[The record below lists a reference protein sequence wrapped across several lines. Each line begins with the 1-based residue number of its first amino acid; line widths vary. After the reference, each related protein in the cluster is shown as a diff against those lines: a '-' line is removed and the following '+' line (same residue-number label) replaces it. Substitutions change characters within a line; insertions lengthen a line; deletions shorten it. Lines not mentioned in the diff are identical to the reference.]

1 MSDSKGFQDFMN
13 ESDDSSSGYIPMPKN
28 NARPGR
34 QNAADPY
41 AYDFDFGNIKAP
53 TKEDLKKKPAAPAKK
68 PAANAKKAAPG
79 KGKNLFEASSSSDS
93 RPKAKPAAKGKKP
106 NLFDPTS
113 SSESL
118 PKPKQGKIPVSGL
131 NKILHKGIN
140 SSDSE
145 SEEDSDESSE
155 FNHKKFKRDYLDS
168 SSNLSESN
176 DTYNIKTEPFV
187 AKANQPISLKKKFD
201 AEPPKEVKNI
211 GKGEKGFFKQKE
223 KIGNFSPLSSDL
235 MNSSEIGSE
244 FKKDSNEESDL
255 YSQDSNA
262 KYDKSSAYQPSSRSD
277 QVSSN
282 SLAQSNIEQKE
293 DKHLEKFSEN
303 FSVRPQ
309 DKKKYEKQVEEQS
322 SEESQIEEGSYDQS
336 EGYSDQD
343 SQQGS
348 NLYTD
353 SQKYTENYTESQS
366 EALESQSNRIKS
378 NTSHKYTENQSDV
391 YSEKFDEYES
401 QQLLDSHPGLPKV
414 TKVPESRAPA
424 SKKVGETIF
433 RINEV
438 DNEDE
443 SRVVRTPQ
451 LDQFKPTAR
460 PQTTNDYLKTR
471 ERELEIELVDLRRLV
486 ANLESELESK
496 QQQLFYYEKREK
508 QASFAKVEY
517 EALEKAKIQLRE
529 AYHKIELY
537 KIETEE
543 LIKQVDFNEA
553 RAKDLQV
560 ENTLLKA
567 EMDKKEKGAEERLKM
582 TESRTSERLV
592 KELTRQ
598 FELEKED
605 FLRRKNELEIDMNRI
620 RADYAKLEGENREL
634 RTKVFSFRDNEDKVK
649 DLEHQIFALTSK
661 EPAERPA
668 AATDSPNEELRKEL
682 IMQDQLIA
690 GFQRENEKLTQ
701 EVRRLKAQIKDE
713 QLKIHHETKKIDL
726 LKSNLIRDHGGVL
739 IKENISDLASISELA
754 GGTVINKEEYLAL
767 KENVARLSRELMEKE
782 RSFREKELE
791 YCEHIEN
798 LRKLKF
804 ESEYLITS
812 MQRSQV
818 FTHEKQHEDKYEQ
831 EKRQLVDS
839 YEREI
844 LILNDKLAIL
854 SQNRPDSARVKVLE
868 DHIRALEEALRQ
880 KEPIATL
887 IKAVKPDASDEVNF
901 LSRKVSELEE
911 KLKLKE
917 KEKNLKPPGK
927 KPGKNITKAHPK
939 AADGGLAEKIKE
951 LESQLEEKNYYI
963 SKLSSIK
970 PESSDELRHL
980 REQVSNYERVI
991 QNMEKQKHPPALDL
1005 LPFLSSYSGTVWT
1018 QICQEVATLR
1028 GHINQKNSKELIQ
1041 ISSKLIELLESTSAS
1056 PDFGNL
1062 NAFDRILDKT
1072 LAVFSLLKGV
1082 PNWQAIEKVY
1092 AELAWIISDE
1102 LKLACTGGPEPES
1115 DREEEYWSDFS
1126 DNDQEQEETENSE
1139 SVEVI
1144 NRIKNG
1150 IGYLN
1155 RIGGGWLALSQVQEI
1170 LSANIPELNNISLR
1184 NMLRRISGPGGKIN
1198 IENFLREVR
1207 DNSLKQWQEKLRTIL
1222 WEQKEKVSARGNHS
1236 SVVDRSLV
1244 PWIVEGILEKIE
1256 DYVEKEGIDFDMLTE
1271 QIFSGSVCLS
1281 KRNFRVKALEH
1292 KLPLTREECLV
1303 LVKELD
1309 KGKSGQISAKVFLG
1323 FIKRVPKQ
1331 AWQAKPTESFPEYKQ
1346 LSERD
1351 SNFLLLQANKRIS
1364 ELESQIKQG
1373 SGLKVNLNSDYTLS
1387 LKLKTIEEELEANKS
1402 KLSFLYAENEK
1413 LKADKARLESH
1424 VNKQQ
1429 ISVGAS
1435 EYLALQRKIEI
1446 IEENHYRREQELR
1459 NMMSGM
1465 SYKSDQD
1472 MTEIKK
1478 KFDSEKS
1485 LMQKVITKKNLE
1497 IQEFKAELEELLKQ
1511 IEILRAK
1518 RKIVR

>member
-1 MSDSKGFQDFMN
+1 MNYSSDSDYNMSDSQGFNDFMN
-13 ESDDSSSGYIPMPKN
+13 ESEDSSSGYIPMPKT

-53 TKEDLKKKPAAPAKK
+53 TKEDLKKKPAASNKKPASNAKK
-68 PAANAKKAAPG
+68 PG
-79 KGKNLFEASSSSDS
+79 QGKNLFEASSSSES

-106 NLFDPTS
+106 NLFDPSS

-118 PKPKQGKIPVSGL
+118 PKPKQGKKPVSGL
-131 NKILHKGIN
+131 NKILHKGGN
-140 SSDSE
+140 SSE
-145 SEEDSDESSE
+145 SEEDSEESSE

-168 SSNLSESN
+168 SSNLTESN

-201 AEPPKEVKNI
+201 VEPVKEVKNL
-211 GKGEKGFFKQKE
+211 GKNEKGFFKQKE
-223 KIGNFSPLSSDL
+223 KIGNFSPLSSDI

-244 FKKDSNEESDL
+244 FKRESNEESEL

-262 KYDKSSAYQPSSRSD
+262 KYTKTSAYQPSSRSD

-282 SLAQSNIEQKE
+282 SLAQSGIEKKE

-303 FSVRPQ
+303 FSIRPQ
-309 DKKKYEKQVEEQS
+309 DKKLEIKGKNQETD
-322 SEESQIEEGSYDQS
+322 ESQIEEGSYDQS
-336 EGYSDQD
+336 EGYSDED

-378 NTSHKYTENQSDV
+378 NTSHKYTENQSDI

-401 QQLLDSHPGLPKV
+401 QQLADSHPALPKV
-414 TKVPESRAPA
+414 ADPRVPA

-438 DNEDE
+438 ENEDE

-451 LDQFKPTAR
+451 LDQFKPMAR

-486 ANLESELESK
+486 ANLESELDSK

-508 QASFAKVEY
+508 QANFAKVEY
-517 EALEKAKIQLRE
+517 EALEKAKTQLRE

-560 ENTLLKA
+560 ENNLLKA
-567 EMDKKEKGAEERLKM
+567 EMEKKEKGAEERLKM

-605 FLRRKNELEIDMNRI
+605 FLRRKNEMEIDMNRI
-620 RADYAKLEGENREL
+620 KADYAKLEGENREL
-634 RTKVFSFRDNEDKVK
+634 RTKVFSFRENEEKVK
-649 DLEHQIFALTSK
+649 DLEHQIFTLTNK
-661 EPAERPA
+661 EPAERSEA
-668 AATDSPNEELRKEL
+668 VKESPNEELRKEL

-701 EVRRLKAQIKDE
+701 EIRRLKAQIKDE

-739 IKENISDLASISELA
+739 IKENISDLASINELA

-798 LRKLKF
+798 LRKVKF

-818 FTHEKQHEDKYEQ
+818 FTNENQVEEKYEQ
-831 EKRQLVDS
+831 EKKQLVES

-854 SQNRPDSARVKVLE
+854 SQNRPESTRVKVLE
-868 DHIRALEEALRQ
+868 DHIRSLEEALRQ
-880 KEPIATL
+880 KEPISTL
-887 IKAVKPDASDEVNF
+887 IKAVKPDSSDEVNF

-911 KLKLKE
+911 KLK
-917 KEKNLKPPGK
+917 EKNSKPANK
-927 KPGKNITKAHPK
+927 KPGKNITKTHPK
-939 AADGGLAEKIKE
+939 AADGGLIEKIKE
-951 LESQLEEKNYYI
+951 LEKQLEEKNYYI

-970 PESSDELRHL
+970 PDSTEELRHL

-991 QNMEKQKHPPALDL
+991 KNMEKQKNPLALDL
-1005 LPFLSSYSGTVWT
+1005 FPFLSSYSGTVWT
-1018 QICQEVATLR
+1018 QICQEVAALK

-1056 PDFGNL
+1056 PEFANL

-1072 LAVFSLLKGV
+1072 LAMFSLLKGV
-1082 PNWQAIEKVY
+1082 PNWQAIEKVHG
-1092 AELAWIISDE
+1092 ELAWIIGDE
-1102 LKLACTGGPEPES
+1102 LNLACNGGPEPES

-1126 DNDQEQEETENSE
+1126 DNDQEQEEVENNE
-1139 SVEVI
+1139 SLDVI
-1144 NRIKNG
+1144 NKIKNG

-1184 NMLRRISGPGGKIN
+1184 NMLRRVSGPGGKIN
-1198 IENFLREVR
+1198 IDNFLREVR
-1207 DNSLKQWQEKLRTIL
+1207 ENSLKQWQEKLRTIL
-1222 WEQKEKVSARGNHS
+1222 WEQKEKVSSRGNHS
-1236 SVVDRSLV
+1236 SIVDRSLV

-1256 DYVEKEGIDFDMLTE
+1256 NYVEKEGIDFDMLTE
-1271 QIFSGSVCLS
+1271 QIFSGSISLS

-1331 AWQAKPTESFPEYKQ
+1331 AWQPKPTESFPEYKQ

-1364 ELESQIKQG
+1364 ELEGHLKQG
-1373 SGLKVNLNSDYTLS
+1373 SGGRVNLNSDYTLS
-1387 LKLKTIEEELEANKS
+1387 LKLKTIEEELEAHKS
-1402 KLSFLYAENEK
+1402 KLSFVYAENEK
-1413 LKADKARLESH
+1413 LKADKARLENH

-1465 SYKSDQD
+1465 SYKSDQE
-1472 MTEIKK
+1472 MIEIRK
-1478 KFDSEKS
+1478 KFDSEKN
-1485 LMQKVITKKNLE
+1485 LMQKVIMKKNLE

-1518 RKIVR
+1518 RKTVR